1 MAEEFA
7 DAFFDSP
14 GLLGVM
20 RAGGAAAADGLA
32 LDPVRRFIRNRRHD
46 ARPSSWGAFAPKVI
60 AAGGV
65 LLVMSLTVLPQCTGG
80 SNSNGG
86 WSVRAP
92 RIEHAMAT
100 DCTGAEWRLRT
111 ASLADDL
118 APTGVWQLWYA
129 RSLPGLPAE
138 LERAGAVTDWIV
150 PRCSPDDRLAYHR
163 GEALAAGLMGVDSG
177 RGCALI
183 VDLPGAQSV
192 AAAAGMAQR
201 FAVVFACDSMPHRVG
216 VVPAEET
223 LSALC
228 YWRPRLVAARDARPE
243 GAPPAFVLDGDR
255 LAPYANEVERYDNR
269 SRASLPTAAEL
280 HQQGIRR
287 LIYVRET
294 AADAGARDDVADLLV
309 ACREAGI
316 QVEHHGLDAFDGDA
330 QAPAEDRGA
339 AYGWFSSGARN
350 QGLARM
356 QQALP
361 SGLASELP
369 ASNRDRTIADLR
381 NDLVPPP
388 QSPGTWQAASNG
400 GRTWNGSSSVRDPD
414 HGPSHRSGSWGRS
427 WDGGRSS

>member
-1 MAEEFA
+1 M
-7 DAFFDSP
+7 
-14 GLLGVM
+14 
-20 RAGGAAAADGLA
+20 
-32 LDPVRRFIRNRRHD
+32 
-46 ARPSSWGAFAPKVI
+46 
-60 AAGGV
+60 
-65 LLVMSLTVLPQCTGG
+65 
-80 SNSNGG
+80 
-86 WSVRAP
+86 
-92 RIEHAMAT
+92 
-100 DCTGAEWRLRT
+100 
-111 ASLADDL
+111 
-118 APTGVWQLWYA
+118 
-129 RSLPGLPAE
+129 
-138 LERAGAVTDWIV
+138 TDWIV

-350 QGLARM
+350 QGRVEAARDELAHEVGGGLEQDAVEALEQR
-356 QQALP
+356 QQKHDLL
-361 SGLASELP
+361 GLSFLLVDLITP
-369 ASNRDRTIADLR
+369 GDLGRTIADLR

-388 QSPGTWQAASNG
+388 QSPGTWQAARAAG
-400 GRTWNGSSSVRDPD
+400 TSV
-414 HGPSHRSGSWGRS
+414 
-427 WDGGRSS
+427 